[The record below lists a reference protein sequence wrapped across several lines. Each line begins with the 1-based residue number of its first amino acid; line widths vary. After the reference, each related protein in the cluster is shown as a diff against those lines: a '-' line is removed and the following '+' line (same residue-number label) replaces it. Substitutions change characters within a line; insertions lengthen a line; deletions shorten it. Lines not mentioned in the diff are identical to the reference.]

1 MKISKDI
8 GWSVLGLSL
17 LFSAGSAFGQ
27 KGVDTQTEKIK
38 QDANKTTSRATD
50 ATRSFDWGKGKTRV
64 RQPLPNPYKLSGRR
78 DVLIAAIVDVLKERK
93 LIVDEAASRFKDGII
108 VTQPY
113 VFAKGAVIAQSELS
127 RYAVLQNS
135 DTSWTRGQ
143 LTFTIEIQ
151 SIDGAKN
158 NVYINAKVEGRSGNG
173 LISEWTS
180 LQSSGLAED
189 DLMSKIV
196 EAVTGVSPEPTQ
208 DTAN

>member
-1 MKISKDI
+1 MKTLGYI
-8 GWSVLGLSL
+8 VLLLGMAGLPL
-17 LFSAGSAFGQ
+17 VGGVLGQ

-38 QDANKTTSRATD
+38 QDINKTTSRSTD
-50 ATRSFDWGKGKTRV
+50 ATRSFDWGKGKTKV
-64 RQPLPNPYKLSGRR
+64 REPLPNPYKLSGRR
-78 DVLIAAIVDVLKERK
+78 DVLISTIVDVLKDRK

-108 VTQPY
+108 IMQPY

-127 RYAVLQNS
+127 RYALLQNS

-143 LTFTIEIQ
+143 LTFTIEVQ
-151 SIDGAKN
+151 SIDGVKN
-158 NVYINAKVEGRSGNG
+158 NVYINARVEGRSGSG

-189 DLMSKIV
+189 DLMSKII

>member
-1 MKISKDI
+1 MKTHGYI
-8 GWSVLGLSL
+8 VLLLGLACL
-17 LFSAGSAFGQ
+17 LLVGGVFGQ

-38 QDANKTTSRATD
+38 QDINKTTSRSTD
-50 ATRSFDWGKGKTRV
+50 ATRSFDWGKGNTKV
-64 RQPLPNPYKLSGRR
+64 REPRPTTDKLSGRR
-78 DVLIAAIVDVLKERK
+78 AVLISKIIDVLQDRK

-108 VTQPY
+108 ITQPY

-127 RYAVLQNS
+127 RYALLQNS

-143 LTFTIEIQ
+143 LTFTIEVQ
-151 SIDGAKN
+151 SIDGVKN
-158 NVYINAKVEGRSGNG
+158 NVYINAKVEGRSGSG

-189 DLMSKIV
+189 DLMSKII

>member
-1 MKISKDI
+1 MKTLGYI
-8 GWSVLGLSL
+8 VFLLGL
-17 LFSAGSAFGQ
+17 AGMPLVGGVLGQ

-38 QDANKTTSRATD
+38 QDINKTTSRSTD
-50 ATRSFDWGKGKTRV
+50 ATRSFDWGKGKTKV
-64 RQPLPNPYKLSGRR
+64 REPLPNPYKLSGRR
-78 DVLIAAIVDVLKERK
+78 DVLISTIVDVLKDRK

-108 VTQPY
+108 ITQPY
-113 VFAKGAVIAQSELS
+113 VFAKGTVIAQSELS
-127 RYAVLQNS
+127 RYALLQNS

-143 LTFTIEIQ
+143 LTFTIEVQ
-151 SIDGAKN
+151 SIDGVKN
-158 NVYINAKVEGRSGNG
+158 NVYINARVEGRSGSG

-189 DLMSKIV
+189 DLMSKII

>member
-1 MKISKDI
+1 MKTLGYI
-8 GWSVLGLSL
+8 VLLLGMAGLPL
-17 LFSAGSAFGQ
+17 VGGVLGQ

-38 QDANKTTSRATD
+38 QDINKTTSRSTD
-50 ATRSFDWGKGKTRV
+50 ATRSFDWGKGKTKV
-64 RQPLPNPYKLSGRR
+64 REPLPNPYKLSGRR
-78 DVLIAAIVDVLKERK
+78 DVLISTIVDVLKDRK

-108 VTQPY
+108 ITQPY

-127 RYAVLQNS
+127 RYALLQNS

-143 LTFTIEIQ
+143 LTFTIEVQ
-151 SIDGAKN
+151 SIDGVKN
-158 NVYINAKVEGRSGNG
+158 NVYINARVEGRSGSG

-189 DLMSKIV
+189 DLMSKII

>member
-1 MKISKDI
+1 MKTLGYI
-8 GWSVLGLSL
+8 VLLLGMAGLPL
-17 LFSAGSAFGQ
+17 VGGVLGQ

-38 QDANKTTSRATD
+38 QDINKTTSRSTD
-50 ATRSFDWGKGKTRV
+50 ASRSFDWGKGKTKV
-64 RQPLPNPYKLSGRR
+64 REPLPNPYKLSGRR
-78 DVLIAAIVDVLKERK
+78 DVLISTIVDVLKDRK

-108 VTQPY
+108 ITQPY

-127 RYAVLQNS
+127 RYALLQNS

-143 LTFTIEIQ
+143 LTFTIEVQ
-151 SIDGAKN
+151 SIDGVKN
-158 NVYINAKVEGRSGNG
+158 NVYINARVEGRSGSG

-189 DLMSKIV
+189 DLMSKII